1 MLKQRILFTALA
13 AAALAT
19 PAMIAPALFTPAAA
33 QASLNIGLSVPGP
46 AVPFYGVAPAPVY
59 AWGGGYGGYG
69 YRHWEGEHRGWEHRH
84 WREERHYG
92 HEHYYR

>member
-1 MLKQRILFTALA
+1 MMKQRILFTALA

-19 PAMIAPALFTPAAA
+19 PAMIVPAIFTPAAA

-46 AVPFYGVAPAPVY
+46 VVPFYGVAPAPAPVY
-59 AWGGGYGGYG
+59 AWGGGYRY
-69 YRHWEGEHRGWEHRH
+69 WEGEHRGWEHRH
-84 WREERHYG
+84 WREERHHW